1 MNHTLSVLVLISASF
16 SLGNWSKML
25 AAAFDGTKLIEQ
37 TRSAQ
42 VPTQERGGSISTDA
56 HRSKSINSRPETAP
70 LLARINCSA
79 FAFHP
84 SALAW
89 GPYAVLCTA
98 VFKFLHK
105 LCAHYH
111 VLSIQGPDRVAIRRV
126 QCISSHPPH
135 RTHFA
140 AFLLH
145 SRYFKPKPP
154 PQADLFA

>member
-1 MNHTLSVLVLISASF
+1 MLCCFKCSLQKPWASTQGLRMNHTLSVLVLISASF

-111 VLSIQGPDRVAIRRV
+111 VLSI
-126 QCISSHPPH
+126 
-135 RTHFA
+135 
-140 AFLLH
+140 
-145 SRYFKPKPP
+145 
-154 PQADLFA
+154 